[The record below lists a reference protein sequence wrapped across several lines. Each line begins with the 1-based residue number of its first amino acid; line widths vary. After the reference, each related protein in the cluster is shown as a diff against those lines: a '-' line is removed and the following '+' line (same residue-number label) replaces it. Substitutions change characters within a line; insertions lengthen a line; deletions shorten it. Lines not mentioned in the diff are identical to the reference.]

1 MVDTDTFIY
10 GVGATNTRTETLS
23 TTQITDSQNFAN
35 GSSTS
40 NFSSTAQASFS
51 GSDMSFNQ
59 SGFLSSQ
66 QQRANFGI
74 ARHLM
79 SATNG
84 GTQTTT
90 IDNQVDTS
98 RAGLQVLLQ
107 DTSVSPNLLQRGR
120 IRAEGLSSSYE
131 QFSQNVL
138 GANKTT
144 TLTTNATSGGA
155 ILSTDGTLGL
165 SSAGNTTITS
175 STGNLSITSA
185 TGNTL
190 NAGASAGLANPNTF
204 LSAGTGGQANP
215 MVRMENTGASSGSV
229 ALEVYRNKGT
239 AGTAGDVLYNMS
251 VYGRD
256 SIQNKQEFTRI
267 THTIRDPTNT
277 AEDGSIEFGCFVNGA
292 FTTMLQLNGNDVPSG
307 EVNVLKPLDL
317 TGNALKT
324 STGSMSIDT
333 SASSTAGATLTLAT
347 KDNVAGSGA
356 GLVLTGNT
364 LLNASAGGNS
374 GQHLCLTIG
383 GTVYKIALLNA

>member
-1 MVDTDTFIY
+1 MGSQHIQSVASDLVADIPNGFALNLTNGNDINLQDALATGYTASYRKDGLTESFFQ
-10 GVGATNTRTETLS
+10 GSNFATVQTTVGGGGASSFLGATNTAITSNAYLRTEVFAT
-23 TTQITDSQNFAN
+23 TDSLESHESPAGAKKNMAYQSQGNLTIRG
-35 GSSTS
+35 GS
-40 NFSSTAQASFS
+40 A
-51 GSDMSFNQ
+51 
-59 SGFLSSQ
+59 
-66 QQRANFGI
+66 
-74 ARHLM
+74 
-79 SATNG
+79 SATPN
-84 GTQTTT
+84 T
-90 IDNQVDTS
+90 
-98 RAGLQVLLQ
+98 VLC
-107 DTSVSPNLLQRGR
+107 G
-120 IRAEGLSSSYE
+120 
-131 QFSQNVL
+131 L
-138 GANKTT
+138 GAIGNN
-144 TLTTNATSGGA
+144 LTCN
-155 ILSTDGTLGL
+155 
-165 SSAGNTTITS
+165 AGNTTI
-175 STGNLSITSA
+175 STNAGSCSINSTA
-185 TGNTL
+185 GNTL

-239 AGTAGDVLYNMS
+239 AGIAGDVLYNMS

-292 FTTMLQLNGNDVPSG
+292 FTNMLQLNGNDVPSG